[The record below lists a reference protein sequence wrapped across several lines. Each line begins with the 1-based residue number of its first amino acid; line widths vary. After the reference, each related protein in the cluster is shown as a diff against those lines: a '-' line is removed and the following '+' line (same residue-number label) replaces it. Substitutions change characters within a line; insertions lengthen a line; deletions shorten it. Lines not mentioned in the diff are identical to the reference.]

1 MAQRD
6 GMSCF
11 TGINSDT
18 VKSMQETGR
27 AFAVGHTPPAWLPGR
42 VWYHLHSL
50 RAAGAPDH
58 NPDVTGCAPTGR
70 GLRRL
75 LGWLDH
81 VKGLGCGGIV
91 LTPIFVSMTHG
102 YDTVDYFRIDQRLGD
117 EDDLT
122 AFVEACHDRNLKV
135 LLDGVF
141 HHVGRDFPGFRD
153 VLAHGA
159 ASPYAG
165 WFRLDFSRDGGDGFT
180 YRTFEGH
187 RELVA
192 LNHRSSEVLD
202 WAVAVA
208 EHWLDR
214 GVDGWRLDAA
224 YAILPAFLAEF
235 SARVL
240 HRYPDAFLFGEMI
253 HGDYVRFVEQT
264 GLHSATQYE
273 LYKAMWSS
281 LNEANFFELAWALQ
295 RHETFARAFVPF
307 TFVGNHDVTRLLTH
321 LRNPSHLG
329 HALAVLFTVPGS
341 PCLYYGDEFA
351 FRGLKRRGVGGD
363 EAIRPR
369 LPDSPLAQNAEQASA
384 IELHRQLI
392 AIRAE
397 RPWLTTGHI
406 QVVEFTKEQIR
417 YTVAGGDGQLLI
429 VLNVAA
435 SGSIPIDVKSWRRIA
450 GADLSNDGTLPAG
463 SWSIWARR

>member
-1 MAQRD
+1 
-6 GMSCF
+6 
-11 TGINSDT
+11 
-18 VKSMQETGR
+18 VQETGR
-27 AFAVGHTPPAWLPGR
+27 PFAVGRPPPAWLPGR

-50 RAAGAPDH
+50 RAAAAPDN
-58 NPDVTGCAPTGR
+58 NPDVTACAPTGR

-75 LGWLDH
+75 SEWLDH
-81 VKGLGCGGIV
+81 VAGLGCGGIL

-102 YDTVDYFRIDQRLGD
+102 YDAVDHFRIDQRLGD
-117 EDDLT
+117 EDDLA
-122 AFVEACHDRNLKV
+122 AFIKACHDRNLKV

-141 HHVGRDFPGFRD
+141 NHVGRDFPGFRD

-159 ASPYAG
+159 ASPRVG
-165 WFRLDFSRDGGDGFT
+165 WFRLDFSRDGGDGFA

-192 LNHRSSEVLD
+192 LNHHSPEVLD

-208 EHWLDR
+208 QHWLDR

-240 HRYPDAFLFGEMI
+240 EKHPDAFLFGEMI
-253 HGDYVRFVEQT
+253 HGDQVGFVRQT
-264 GLHSATQYE
+264 GLHSVTQYE
-273 LYKAMWSS
+273 LHKAIWSS
-281 LNEANFFELAWALQ
+281 LNDANFFELRWALQ

-329 HALAVLFTVPGS
+329 HALAVLFTVPGT
-341 PCLYYGDEFA
+341 PCVYYGDEFA
-351 FRGLKRRGVGGD
+351 FRGRKGHGARGDDAV
-363 EAIRPR
+363 RPR
-369 LPDSPLAQNAEQASA
+369 LPDSPFAQNAEQAA
-384 IELHRQLI
+384 AFELHRQLI
-392 AIRAE
+392 AMRAQ
-397 RPWLTTGHI
+397 RPWLTTGHL
-406 QVVEFTKEQIR
+406 QVVELTTEQIR
-417 YTVAGGDGQLLI
+417 YTVAGGDGELLV
-429 VLNVAA
+429 VLDVAA
-435 SGSIPIDVKSWRRIA
+435 SGSTPLDVERWQRIA
-450 GADLSNDGTLPAG
+450 GAELSDDGRLPAG